1 MFEQRRHRSFLVV
14 ALALGV
20 ATGSNDAWAQARTAK
35 PIIGTAYTLEGGEL
49 QLGIGA
55 QAYGLVD
62 RVTMAT
68 LLAGWILPAFT
79 DVFAPN
85 LQFRYR
91 FFDIHRWS
99 LALTAG
105 ASWLRI
111 KDANLIGT
119 TRQTVNVLVLPVGFR
134 VTNRATARLLSTL
147 EATYMATGSTLQD
160 GAVID
165 DFKGAV
171 ATSGLQF
178 AAALEY
184 PVSRSFALTLSGR
197 VIAFVPDSE
206 IEVTAIVDEFN
217 QIRVRGTLTA
227 EDVVGSYNVIAG
239 MAFYSKLFRLRLG
252 AGYGRFIIPEL
263 GFVYL
268 ETGPVIDFA
277 AFVRF

>member
-1 MFEQRRHRSFLVV
+1 MFKQRRHRSYLVV
-14 ALALGV
+14 VLALGV
-20 ATGSNDAWAQARTAK
+20 AASSIDALAQARTAK
-35 PIIGTAYTLEGGEL
+35 PIIRTAYTLEAREF
-49 QLGIGA
+49 QLGIGS

-68 LLAGWILPAFT
+68 LLAGWVLPAFT

-91 FFDIHRWS
+91 FFDVHRWS
-99 LALTAG
+99 LALNTG

-119 TRQTVNVLVLPVGFR
+119 TQQTVNVLVVPLGFR
-134 VTNRATARLLSTL
+134 VTNRATSLLLSTL
-147 EATYMATGSTLQD
+147 EATYVATGSTLQD

-165 DFKGAV
+165 DFNGGI

-178 AAALEY
+178 AVALEY
-184 PVSRSFALTLSGR
+184 PVARSFALTLSGR

-217 QIRVRGTLTA
+217 QIRIRGTLTA

-239 MAFYSKLFRLRLG
+239 MAFYSKLFRLRVG

-277 AFVRF
+277 AYFRF